1 MHAYASSFQPY
12 FITADNSLQPTITIT
27 QLSSNEQQDI
37 KQLESDHR
45 VHTWRP
51 IENLAFGRKQV
62 INLIHLVKGS
72 CKISRLHDLFPLPV
86 RHLHFFGLDTHISWT
101 GVS

>member
-45 VHTWRP
+45 VHT
-51 IENLAFGRKQV
+51 
-62 INLIHLVKGS
+62 
-72 CKISRLHDLFPLPV
+72 
-86 RHLHFFGLDTHISWT
+86 
-101 GVS
+101 